1 MSGLSATQGSAPASS
16 APKPPGGDLK
26 PPAIS
31 MPKGGGA
38 MRGIGE
44 KFSVQPATGT
54 ASFSIPVYTSPG
66 RAGFE
71 PDLKLSY
78 SSGSGNGIFGLGWQL
93 NLPSITRKT
102 DKGLPQYND
111 AEDSDVFLLSGA
123 EDLVPLKE
131 PPEGAAATD
140 GDYRIRYYRP
150 RTEGLFSR
158 IERWT
163 RLSNGQVHW
172 RTISREN
179 ITAIYGQ
186 TPTSR
191 ITEPGTEDRIY
202 SWLICE
208 SYDSKGNA
216 MVYEYAEEDS
226 RNVDLTLVS
235 ERNRERGT
243 ARYLKR
249 VKYGNRTSRLIEPD
263 LSKTDWLFEVVFD
276 YDEGHVE
283 EIGPAS
289 PGLGEERMVV
299 ASVTPER
306 AWSVRPDVT
315 SSYRAGFEIR
325 TYRRCRR
332 ILIFHRFEELGPEPS
347 LVRSTT
353 FEYNDLSASA
363 TGSPLSPEEELS
375 HPGSTRFGSILCTVT
390 QSGYIREEGVG
401 ERETIFGR
409 YTYLCKS
416 LPPIEL
422 EYSRAVIQDELRELP
437 ESSLENL
444 PAGLSGAYQWVD
456 LEGEGVSGILTE
468 QAGGWFYKPNEGEG
482 QFGSLMKVA
491 SKPAFGELA
500 GGRLQLLDL
509 DGNGRLEAVAF
520 SGPTPGYHERAESG
534 EWSRFQPFLQLPNIR
549 WDDPN
554 LHFVDLDG
562 DGHADLLVMGE
573 DVFTWSPSLAKK
585 GFGAAK
591 QVYPDSVQDSD
602 PRLVTADGAKSVF
615 LADMSG
621 DGLADLVRIRNGEIC
636 YWPNLG
642 YGRFGAK
649 ITMADCPWFDHPD
662 AFRPDRLRLADIDG
676 SGLTDILYLGQNDI
690 HVYYNQSGNRWSGPR
705 AITGLPSVHSHASV
719 SVIDLLGNGT
729 SCLVWSSSLENSMG
743 RPICYIDLTGGQK
756 PQLLVR
762 TANNLGAETRIHYAS
777 STKFYLAAQQEGN
790 PWVTKLPFPVHVVEK
805 VETFDR
811 ISGNRFAT
819 RYAYRHGYFD
829 GYEREFRGFGMV
841 EQWDSEAYGSSG
853 GNADFFP
860 EGTNESYD
868 SHVPPV
874 LTRSWYHTGAYL
886 DRYRLSAYFA
896 EHEYYREPEMT
907 EAGARQLLLEEFVL
921 PEGLSPEEE
930 REACR
935 ALKGMLLRQEVYALD
950 GTDKES
956 HPYTVTEHNYTVKLL
971 QARQGEQSAI
981 FVTHSREQISF
992 NYERNPQDPRTLHSI
1007 VMETDDYGNETKLA
1021 VVSYG
1026 RRQPDLELAPRD
1038 QIEQS
1043 KITVVLTDNLYTI
1056 PVARANDYRAPLPSE
1071 IRSYE
1076 LTGLQLR
1083 SGQLRFQ
1090 LADLELAWAGAV
1102 PIDYE
1107 VGSGSSP
1114 DTLTLRMIEHVK
1126 TLYRRDDLTGPLPAG
1141 QLEAL
1146 ALPYG
1151 SYRLAFTPGLL
1162 EAVYGGRA
1170 EEAVLLDEGR
1180 YVRLEEESGFWIPSE
1195 QVYYSPSSSDAPEE
1209 ELAYASA
1216 HFFLPE
1222 RFRDPLHREGRSAET
1237 IISYDRYD
1245 LLVTETCDPLGSRM
1259 TVGLRPTDPAM
1270 EPVPS
1275 GHDYRVLK
1283 PALVMDPNRNCSA
1296 VVYDALG
1303 MVTGSAVMGKPEDL
1317 PSQGDTLEGFAA
1329 ELTQA
1334 EALRQLKSP
1343 LAAPHAV
1350 LQRATSRIIY
1360 DWFAYM
1366 RTMDQSVPE
1375 PPVVYTLSRVT
1386 HDSDLAA
1393 GEQTALHYSFLYSD
1407 GFGRE
1412 IQKKIQAEPG
1422 QVPLRDPASGHILT
1436 AGGQPVLSAEE
1447 VFPRWVGSG
1456 WTVYNNKG
1464 KPVRQF
1470 EPFFTDTPSFDRD
1483 VRIGVS
1489 PVNFYD
1495 PAGRVAAV
1503 LYPDRTWKKEVYSP
1517 WKQTSWDGS
1526 DTLLLDPA
1534 NDSDA
1539 GDYFRRLP
1547 ETEYLPTWYGQ
1558 RAEGLLG
1565 PDEQEA
1571 AVKAS
1576 VHANTPGARYFDSL
1590 GRTFLTVEHN
1600 RCKRSDSPPDAPSD
1614 EEFFESR
1621 TVYDIE
1627 GNIREVIDAAGRT
1640 VMHSAYD
1647 MLGTTISE
1655 SSMEAGER
1663 WTLYDVGKR
1672 PVRTWSSGSVQSRT
1686 VYDVLGRAI
1695 ETYHSVGDSPTVMT
1709 GRIVYGESMPEPE
1722 RFNQRGKKILSYD
1735 QAGLLRNDEY
1745 DFKGNLLRSR
1755 RELAAE
1761 YKTTLNW
1768 ALDVLLEAESYET
1781 RTRYDALNRAIQITA
1796 PDSSIIRP
1804 SYNEAN
1810 LLNAVE
1816 ANLRGEEQDGEST
1829 WTPFVANID
1838 YNAKGQ
1844 RTHISYGNG
1853 VQSLLEYDP
1862 FTFRLIGMRTIR
1874 DKLIFPGDCPQPP
1887 RPDWPG
1893 CELQH
1898 LHYTYDPAGNIMSI
1912 RDDAQQAVFFL
1923 NRRVEPSSRY
1933 TYDALNRL
1941 VEAAGREHLGQ
1952 IGGSSAGPT
1961 APDALSEFHSRLAHP
1976 SDGNAMGT
1984 FIERYVYDAV
1994 GNLLSMQHRGSDPVH
2009 PGWTRSFGYQ
2019 EQSLLQEDKV
2029 SNRLSSTATS
2039 ASAELYKYEGSAG
2052 MRGNMTSMPHLPF
2065 MQWNELDQLRATSRQ
2080 AVSADSG
2087 ATPEITW
2094 YTYDAGGQ
2102 RVRKVTERYAAPGVQ
2117 PTRWKERI
2125 YLGPF
2130 EIYREFAGDGD
2141 TIEFERESLHI
2152 MDGKQRMALVETRTE
2167 GAEDLPARL
2176 IRYQIG
2182 NHLGSAHL
2190 ELDHTGQIITYEE
2203 FTPYG
2208 STSFQSVRN
2217 QNEAPKRYRYT
2228 GKERDEE
2235 SGLQYHGS
2243 RYYAAWLARWISCDP
2258 KLLID
2263 GSNLYR
2269 YVSSNPVK
2277 LIDPN
2282 GTNELKP
2289 PNVNI
2294 GFLGDPIN
2302 QKMGDLWS
2310 KAVNEVLGKEF
2321 QGKAPNELMKLF
2333 RDKVE
2338 HLKNTKGMGSN
2349 RQQGTAIN
2357 YARETYSKVRTV
2369 FGKLA
2374 KEAGIAMDGVQV
2386 HHFGGGLA
2394 EMPHDALDASG
2405 LIMTTGQAGVK
2416 GTGHFRLHE
2425 LEAKFADMYK
2435 KLMQNKG
2442 LASKLGSAV
2451 EKGADALKPVAG
2463 LAAKT
2468 GSVLKKGAEALEPLA
2483 KVASKAGKVMPVV
2496 AAAFVAGDAYA
2507 ATTAQTGSER
2517 FHKSADTVA
2526 GLAGFAGPVGMAFS
2540 AGYGAGGLIN
2550 DGLQAVGADLSKG
2563 LSAID
2568 ETASKLWTDPSKPA
2582 HTQTIGWKMAE
2593 LFE

>member
-1 MSGLSATQGSAPASS
+1 
-16 APKPPGGDLK
+16 
-26 PPAIS
+26 
-31 MPKGGGA
+31 

-54 ASFSIPVYTSPG
+54 ASFNIPVFTSAG
-66 RAGFE
+66 RAGFG
-71 PDLKLSY
+71 PDLTLAY

-93 NLPSITRKT
+93 NLPSITRKS

-111 AEDSDVFLLSGA
+111 SEDSDVFLLSGA

-131 PPEGAAATD
+131 QPEGAAATN

-158 IERWT
+158 IEQWT
-163 RLSNGQVHW
+163 RMSSGEIHW
-172 RTISREN
+172 RTISRDN
-179 ITAIYGQ
+179 ITTLYRKTAS
-186 TPTSR
+186 SR
-191 ITEPGTEDRIY
+191 MVKPGDEHHIY
-202 SWLICE
+202 SWCISE

-216 MVYEYAEEDS
+216 MVYEYVEEDG
-226 RNVDLTLVS
+226 RNVDLTLVN
-235 ERNRERGT
+235 EQNRERGA

-249 VKYGNRTSRLIEPD
+249 IKYGNRTSRLIEPD
-263 LSKTDWLFEVVFD
+263 LSKANWLFEVVLD
-276 YDEGHVE
+276 YDEGHYIE
-283 EIGPAS
+283 AGPAS
-289 PGLGEERMVV
+289 PELGGERLVT
-299 ASVTPER
+299 ASGTPGR

-332 ILIFHRFEELGPEPS
+332 ILMFHRFDELGPEPC
-347 LVRSTT
+347 LVRSTS
-353 FEYNDLSASA
+353 FEYNDLSVPPASA
-363 TGSPLSPEEELS
+363 EEELS
-375 HPGSTRFGSILCTVT
+375 HPGSTRFGSLLCSVT
-390 QSGYIREEGVG
+390 ESGYIRQEGEG
-401 ERETIFGR
+401 PAAAAP
-409 YTYLCKS
+409 TYLRKS

-422 EYSRAVIQDELRELP
+422 EYSKAAIQDEVRELP

-444 PAGLSGAYQWVD
+444 PAGLSGSYQWVD

-468 QAGGWFYKPNEGEG
+468 QAGCWFYKPNEGEG
-482 QFGSLMKVA
+482 RFGSLREVA
-491 SKPAFGELA
+491 SKPTMGELA

-509 DGNGRLEAVAF
+509 KGSGRLNAASF
-520 SGPTPGYHERAESG
+520 TGPSPGYHERTESG
-534 EWSRFQPFLQLPNIR
+534 EWSMFKPFLHLPNIPMN
-549 WDDPN
+549 DPN

-562 DGHADLLVMGE
+562 DGHADVLIMDR
-573 DVFTWSPSLAKK
+573 DVFTWFPSFAEK
-585 GFGAAK
+585 GFGAAR
-591 QVYPDSVQDSD
+591 QVYPVEEGDND
-602 PRLVTADGAKSVF
+602 PRLVAADGTKSVF
-615 LADMSG
+615 LADLSG
-621 DGLADLVRIRNGEIC
+621 DGLADLVRIRNGEVC

-649 ITMADCPWFDHPD
+649 ITMDNSPWFDHPD

-676 SGLTDILYLGQNDI
+676 SGLTDILYLGQKDI
-690 HVYYNQSGNRWSGPR
+690 RIYYNQSGNRWSKAR

-729 SCLVWSSSLENSMG
+729 SCLVWSSTLESSMG

-762 TANNLGAETRIHYAS
+762 TANNLGAETRVHYAS
-777 STKFYLAAQQEGN
+777 STKFYLADQREGK
-790 PWVTKLPFPVHVVEK
+790 PWATKLPFPVHVIEK

-811 ISGNRFAT
+811 ISGNRFTT

-829 GYEREFRGFGMV
+829 GEEREFRGFGLV

-874 LTRSWYHTGAYL
+874 LTRSWYHTGACL
-886 DRYRLSAYFA
+886 ERCRLSAYFA
-896 EHEYYREPEMT
+896 AHEYYREPAAT
-907 EAGARQLLLEEFVL
+907 EAGVAQLLLEESVL
-921 PEGLSPEEE
+921 PDGLSPEEE

-935 ALKGMLLRQEVYALD
+935 ALKGLLLRQEVYALD

-956 HPYTVTEHNYTVKLL
+956 HPYTVTEYNYTVKLL
-971 QARQGEQSAI
+971 QARQGDQSAI
-981 FVTHSREQISF
+981 FIAHSREQISF
-992 NYERNPQDPRTLHSI
+992 HYERNPQDPRTLHSI
-1007 VMETDDYGNETKLA
+1007 VMETDDNGNETKLA

-1026 RRQPDLELAPRD
+1026 RRQPDPELAPSH

-1043 KITVVLTDNLYTI
+1043 KITVVLTENRYTS
-1056 PVARANDYRAPLPSE
+1056 PVAGADHYHAPLPSE
-1071 IRSYE
+1071 TRSYE
-1076 LTGLQLR
+1076 LSGLPLQ
-1083 SGQLRFQ
+1083 SGRLRFPV
-1090 LADLELAWAGAV
+1090 ADLESAWAGAV
-1102 PIDYE
+1102 IIDYAADP
-1107 VGSGSSP
+1107 GSSP
-1114 DTLTLRMIEHVK
+1114 DGYALRLIEHVK
-1126 TLYRRDDLTGPLPAG
+1126 TLYRRDDLAGPLPAG

-1146 ALPYG
+1146 ALPYN

-1162 EAVYGGRA
+1162 EAVYGVRA
-1170 EEAVLLDEGR
+1170 EEAMLLDEGR
-1180 YVRLEEESGFWIPSE
+1180 YVRLEGESGFWIPSG
-1195 QVYYSPSSSDAPEE
+1195 QVYYSPRPSDAPEE
-1209 ELAYASA
+1209 ELACAA
-1216 HFFLPE
+1216 EHFFLPQ
-1222 RFRDPLHREGRSAET
+1222 RFRDPLHREGQHAET
-1237 IISYDRYD
+1237 IVRYDRYN

-1259 TVGLRPTDPAM
+1259 TVGLRPTDPPM
-1270 EPVPS
+1270 EPFPS
-1275 GHDYRVLK
+1275 GHDYRLLK

-1296 VVYDALG
+1296 VAYDALG
-1303 MVTGSAVMGKPEDL
+1303 MVTGSAVMGKPEDQ
-1317 PSQGDTLEGFAA
+1317 PRQGDTLEGFAA

-1334 EALRQLKSP
+1334 ETLMQLQSP
-1343 LAAPHAV
+1343 FAGPHAV

-1366 RTMDQSVPE
+1366 RTRDQSVPE

-1393 GEQTALHYSFLYSD
+1393 GEQTGLQYSFLYSD

-1422 QVPLRDPASGHILT
+1422 PVPLRNPATGHILT
-1436 AGGQPVLSAEE
+1436 AGGQPVPSREE
-1447 VFPRWVGSG
+1447 ASPRWVGSG

-1470 EPFFTDTPSFDRD
+1470 EPFFTDTHCFDHD
-1483 VRIGVS
+1483 VQIGVS

-1495 PAGRVAAV
+1495 PSGRVAAV
-1503 LYPDRTWKKEVYSP
+1503 LYPDRTWKKEVYGP

-1526 DTLLLDPA
+1526 DTLLLEPA

-1558 RAEGLLG
+1558 RAEGQLG

-1590 GRTFLTVEHN
+1590 GRVFLTVEHN
-1600 RCKRSDSPPDAPSD
+1600 RCKRSDSPPDAPPD

-1627 GNIREVIDAAGRT
+1627 GNIREVIDATGRT
-1640 VMHSAYD
+1640 VMRSAYD
-1647 MLGTTISE
+1647 MLGTTLSE

-1663 WTLYDVGKR
+1663 WTLYDVGRR
-1672 PVRTWSSGSVQSRT
+1672 PVRTWSSGGVHSRT

-1695 ETYHSVGDSPTVMT
+1695 ETYHSAGGSPPVMT
-1709 GRIVYGESMPEPE
+1709 GHIVYGESMPGPE
-1722 RFNQRGKKILSYD
+1722 RFNQRGKKVLSYD

-1755 RELAAE
+1755 RELAAD

-1768 ALDVLLEAESYET
+1768 ASEVLLEAESYET
-1781 RTRYDALNRAIQITA
+1781 RTRYDALNRAIEITA
-1796 PDSSIIRP
+1796 PDSSLIRP

-1816 ANLRGEEQDGEST
+1816 ANLRGEEEDGERI
-1829 WTPFVANID
+1829 WTSFVADID

-1844 RTHISYGNG
+1844 RTRISYGNG

-1862 FTFRLIGMRTIR
+1862 FTFRLIRMRTIR
-1874 DKLIFPGDCPQPP
+1874 DQLSFPEDCPQPP

-1898 LHYTYDPAGNIMSI
+1898 LRYTYDPGGNIMSI
-1912 RDDAQQAVFFL
+1912 RDDAQQALFFL

-1952 IGGSSAGPT
+1952 IGGLPAGPT
-1961 APDALSEFHSRLAHP
+1961 APDAPGEFHSRLAHP
-1976 SDGNAMGT
+1976 SDGHAMGT
-1984 FIERYVYDAV
+1984 YMERYVYDAV
-1994 GNLLSMQHRGSDPVH
+1994 GNLLAMQHRGSDPAH

-2019 EQSLLQEDKV
+2019 EQSLLQEDRV
-2029 SNRLSSTATS
+2029 SNRLSSTATG

-2065 MQWNELDQLRATSRQ
+2065 MRWNELDQLRATSKQ
-2080 AVSADSG
+2080 TVSEDSG

-2102 RVRKVTERYAAPGVQ
+2102 RVRKVTERYAAPGAQ

-2130 EIYREFAGDGD
+2130 EIYREFVGDGR
-2141 TIEFERESLHI
+2141 TIGFERESLHI

-2167 GAEDLPARL
+2167 GQEDLPARL

-2190 ELDHTGQIITYEE
+2190 ELDHLGQIISYEE

-2217 QNEAPKRYRYT
+2217 PNEAPKRYRYT

-2243 RYYAAWLARWISCDP
+2243 RYYAAWLGRWISCDP

-2263 GSNLYR
+2263 GTNLYR

-2277 LIDPN
+2277 LIDPS
-2282 GTNELKP
+2282 GTNELQP
-2289 PNVNI
+2289 PNVNL

-2302 QKMGDLWS
+2302 QKMSGLWEN
-2310 KAVNEVLGKEF
+2310 AVNEVLGKEF

-2357 YARETYSKVRTV
+2357 YARETYSKVRTI

-2374 KEAGIAMDGVQV
+2374 EKEGISLKGVQL

-2416 GTGHFRLHE
+2416 GSGHNRLHE
-2425 LEAKFADMYK
+2425 LEARLGDVYK
-2435 KLMQNKG
+2435 RLMQNKG
-2442 LASKLGSAV
+2442 LAAKMGSAI
-2451 EKGADALKPVAG
+2451 EKGSEALKPVAE

-2468 GSVLKKGAEALEPLA
+2468 GSVLKKGVEALEPLA

-2507 ATTAQTGSER
+2507 ATTARSGGER
-2517 FHKSADTVA
+2517 FQKSADTLA
-2526 GLAGFAGPVGMAFS
+2526 GLAGFAGPVGMALS
-2540 AGYGAGGLIN
+2540 AGYGAGGLMN
-2550 DGLQAVGADLSKG
+2550 DGLQAVGVDLSKG

-2582 HTQTIGWKMAE
+2582 HTQTIGWKLAE